1 MTSHCAA
8 SRSST
13 ITVVVIGG
21 IITKTISMNSCGD
34 FLGIFIIPTVTGNAR
49 LTNRQHLLI
58 SVRTREE
65 MTTIE
70 IDE

>member
-1 MTSHCAA
+1 M
-8 SRSST
+8 
-13 ITVVVIGG
+13 
-21 IITKTISMNSCGD
+21 TKTISMNSCSD